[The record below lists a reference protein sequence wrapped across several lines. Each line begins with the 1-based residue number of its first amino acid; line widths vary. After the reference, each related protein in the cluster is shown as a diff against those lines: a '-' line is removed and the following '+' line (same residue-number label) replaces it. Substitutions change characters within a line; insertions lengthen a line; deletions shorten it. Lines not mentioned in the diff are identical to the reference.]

1 MNDNTQRPAGAEAAP
16 LPRKLRMF
24 YGVGEFGQQFSVMT
38 LSMFL
43 LFFYTDVL
51 KISPAAAGIL
61 LLVAKFWDAVND
73 PLMGVIIERSNG
85 KHGKCRTFLL
95 RWAVPAGVF
104 FWLMFNAPDLSP
116 TMKLIYAYVTYF
128 GQDLCY
134 TATGLAYTTL
144 MARITRDPIQRVAL
158 NQSRA
163 FISMFTAIFVS
174 SMTMALVES
183 AGGGNYV
190 VGFRI
195 VMAVYAVLLVLGY
208 LGVFLLTRGYDKQDV
223 ATEEELAEAEAEK
236 HRPHMS
242 IGEMLRILFSNNLWR
257 WFVVTTLLYYGS
269 SSITQG
275 LLIYYVR
282 DYIGNSSLVGL
293 ASLMSMISGFFAIIL
308 LQFFAKKIGTVRA
321 SIMGLGIALTC
332 MLVRII
338 SQDQFVPLY
347 LACLL
352 VSGFGLSLFASLV
365 IPNIMDSI
373 DYGEWKTGV
382 RSDAL
387 VMSANSFG
395 TKIGQG
401 LGTASIAF
409 MLEAVGYDEALTVQ
423 TASCVNGILWLA
435 TLVPF
440 AVYAVLIAFMLVI
453 YQYEKKMPAI
463 RKELAERKQTQG

>member
-1 MNDNTQRPAGAEAAP
+1 MKNEAARPAGALAP
-16 LPRKLRMF
+16 LPRKLRLF
-24 YGVGEFGQQFSVMT
+24 YGVGEFGQQFSVMS

-51 KISPAAAGIL
+51 KIDPKAAGVL
-61 LLVAKFWDAVND
+61 LLIAKFWDAVND
-73 PLMGVIIERSNG
+73 PLMGAIIERSNG

-95 RWAVPAGVF
+95 RWSVPAGVF

-116 TMKLIYAYVTYF
+116 TMKLVYAYVTYF

-144 MARITRDPIQRVAL
+144 MARITSDPIQRVAL

-174 SMTMALVES
+174 SMTMGLVES
-183 AGGGNYV
+183 VGNGGNYV

-208 LGVFLLTRGYDKQDV
+208 MGVFLLTRGYDKQDV

-242 IGEMLRILFSNNLWR
+242 IGQMLRILFSNNLWR

-293 ASLMSMISGFFAIIL
+293 ASLASMISGFFAIVL
-308 LQFFAKKIGTVRA
+308 LKFFAQKMGKVRA
-321 SIMGLGIALTC
+321 SIMGLGIAFTC
-332 MLVRII
+332 MLVRVV
-338 SQDQFVPLY
+338 SQDQIIPLY

-352 VSGFGLSLFASLV
+352 VAGFGLSLFASLV

-409 MLEAVGYDEALTVQ
+409 MLDAMGYDETLAVQ
-423 TASCVNGILWLA
+423 TESCVSGIHWLA
-435 TLVPF
+435 TLLPLIM
-440 AVYAVLIAFMLVI
+440 YGVLIVLMLVI
-453 YQYEKKMPAI
+453 YRYEKKMPAI
-463 RKELAERKQTQG
+463 RAELAARREKAQ

>member
-1 MNDNTQRPAGAEAAP
+1 MRNETARPADAVAP
-16 LPRKLRMF
+16 LPRRLRLF
-24 YGVGEFGQQFSVMT
+24 YGVGEFGQQFSLMS

-51 KISPAAAGIL
+51 KIDPAAAGVL
-61 LLVAKFWDAVND
+61 LLIAKFWDAVND
-73 PLMGVIIERSNG
+73 PLMGMIIERSNG

-95 RWAVPAGVF
+95 RWSVPAGVF

-116 TMKLIYAYVTYF
+116 TMKLVYAYVTYF

-174 SMTMALVES
+174 SMTMGLVENV
-183 AGGGNYV
+183 GNGDYV
-190 VGFRI
+190 VGFRV
-195 VMAVYAVLLVLGY
+195 VMAVYALLLVLGY
-208 LGVFLLTRGYDKQDV
+208 VGVFLLTRGYDKQDIP
-223 ATEEELAEAEAEK
+223 TKEEKDEAASK
-236 HRPHMS
+236 AAQPRMR
-242 IGEMLRILFSNNLWR
+242 IGEMLRLLLGNNLWR
-257 WFVVTTLLYYGS
+257 WFVITTLLYYGTS
-269 SSITQG
+269 SVTQG

-282 DYIGNSSLVGL
+282 DYLGNPGLVGL
-293 ASLMSMISGFFAIIL
+293 ASLASMISGFFAIIL
-308 LQFFAKKIGTVRA
+308 LKFFAKKVGKVRA
-321 SIMGLGIALTC
+321 SIMGLGIAFTC
-332 MLVRII
+332 MLVRVI
-338 SQDQFVPLY
+338 SQDQFTPLY

-352 VSGFGLSLFASLV
+352 VAGFGLSLFSSLIV
-365 IPNIMDSI
+365 PNIMDSI

-409 MLEAVGYDEALTVQ
+409 MLDARGYDEMLEVQ
-423 TASCVNGILWLA
+423 TQSCVNGIHWLA
-435 TLVPF
+435 TLLPLII
-440 AVYAVLIAFMLVI
+440 YAVLIVLMLVI
-453 YQYEKKMPAI
+453 YRYEKKMPAI
-463 RKELAERKQTQG
+463 RAELAERREKVEQ

>member
-1 MNDNTQRPAGAEAAP
+1 MNHETAKPADAVTP
-16 LPRKLRMF
+16 LPRRLRLF
-24 YGVGEFGQQFSVMT
+24 YGIGEFGQQFSVMS

-51 KISPAAAGIL
+51 KIDPKAAGVL
-61 LLVAKFWDAVND
+61 LLIAKFWDAVND
-73 PLMGVIIERSNG
+73 PLMGTIIERSNG
-85 KHGKCRTFLL
+85 KYGKCRTFLL
-95 RWAVPAGVF
+95 RWSVPAGVF

-116 TMKLIYAYVTYF
+116 TMKLVYAYITYF

-144 MARITRDPIQRVAL
+144 MSRITSDPVQRVAL

-174 SMTMALVES
+174 SMTMGLVES
-183 AGGGNYV
+183 VGNGDYV

-195 VMAVYAVLLVLGY
+195 VMAVYALLLTLGY
-208 LGVFLLTRGYDKQDV
+208 IGVFLLTRGYDKQDV
-223 ATEEELAEAEAEK
+223 PTEEEKAEAASK
-236 HRPHMS
+236 AARPHMS
-242 IGEMLRILFSNNLWR
+242 VGEMIKLLLQNNLWR
-257 WFVVTTLLYYGS
+257 WFVVTTLLYYGT

-282 DYIGNSSLVGL
+282 DYIGNPDLVGL
-293 ASLMSMISGFFAIIL
+293 ASLASMISGFFAIIL
-308 LQFFAKKIGTVRA
+308 LRFFAKKVGKVRA
-321 SIMGLGIALTC
+321 SIMGLGIAFTC

-352 VSGFGLSLFASLV
+352 IAGFGLTLFSSLI

-395 TKIGQG
+395 TKVGQG

-409 MLEAVGYDEALTVQ
+409 MLDALGYEEALAVQ
-423 TASCVNGILWLA
+423 TQSCVDGIHWLA
-435 TLVPF
+435 TLLPLV
-440 AVYAVLIAFMLVI
+440 VYAVLIFLMLMI
-453 YQYEKKMPAI
+453 YRYEKKMPAI
-463 RKELAERKQTQG
+463 RAELAERHKKISQ

>member
-1 MNDNTQRPAGAEAAP
+1 MKNEAARPAGALAP
-16 LPRKLRMF
+16 LPRKLRLF
-24 YGVGEFGQQFSVMT
+24 YGVGEFGQQFSVMS

-51 KISPAAAGIL
+51 KIDPKAAGVL
-61 LLVAKFWDAVND
+61 LLIAKFWDAVND
-73 PLMGVIIERSNG
+73 PLMGAIIERSNG

-95 RWAVPAGVF
+95 RWSVPAGVF

-116 TMKLIYAYVTYF
+116 TMKLVYAYVTYF

-144 MARITRDPIQRVAL
+144 MARITSDPIQRVAL

-174 SMTMALVES
+174 SMTMGLVES
-183 AGGGNYV
+183 VGNGDYV
-190 VGFRI
+190 VGFRV
-195 VMAVYAVLLVLGY
+195 VMAVYAVLLALGY
-208 LGVFLLTRGYDKQDV
+208 IGVFLLTRGYDKQDV
-223 ATEEELAEAEAEK
+223 PTEEEKAEAASKAEK
-236 HRPHMS
+236 PHMPLGTM
-242 IGEMLRILFSNNLWR
+242 IKLLLQNNLWR
-257 WFVVTTLLYYGS
+257 WFVVTTLLYYGT

-282 DYIGNSSLVGL
+282 DYIGNSDLVGL
-293 ASLMSMISGFFAIIL
+293 ASLASMISGFFAIVL
-308 LQFFAKKIGTVRA
+308 LKFFAQKMGKVRA
-321 SIMGLGIALTC
+321 SIMGLGIAFTC
-332 MLVRII
+332 MLVRVV
-338 SQDQFVPLY
+338 SQDQIIPLY

-352 VSGFGLSLFASLV
+352 VAGFGLSLFASLV

-409 MLEAVGYDEALTVQ
+409 MLDAMGYDDTLAVQ
-423 TASCVNGILWLA
+423 TESCISGIHWLA
-435 TLVPF
+435 TLLPLIM
-440 AVYAVLIAFMLVI
+440 YGVLIVLMLVI
-453 YQYEKKMPAI
+453 YRYEKKMPAI
-463 RKELAERKQTQG
+463 RAELAARREKAQ

>member
-1 MNDNTQRPAGAEAAP
+1 MKNEAARPAGALAP
-16 LPRKLRMF
+16 LPRKLRLF
-24 YGVGEFGQQFSVMT
+24 YGVGEFGQQFSVMS

-51 KISPAAAGIL
+51 KIDPKAAGVL
-61 LLVAKFWDAVND
+61 LLIAKFWDAVND
-73 PLMGVIIERSNG
+73 PLMGAIIERSNG

-95 RWAVPAGVF
+95 RWSVPAGVF

-116 TMKLIYAYVTYF
+116 TMKLVYAYVTYF

-144 MARITRDPIQRVAL
+144 MARITSDPIQRVAL

-174 SMTMALVES
+174 SMTMGLVES
-183 AGGGNYV
+183 VGNGDYV
-190 VGFRI
+190 VGFRV
-195 VMAVYAVLLVLGY
+195 VMAVYAVLLTLGY
-208 LGVFLLTRGYDKQDV
+208 IGVFLLTRGYDKQDV
-223 ATEEELAEAEAEK
+223 PTEEEKAEAASKAEK
-236 HRPHMS
+236 PHMPLGTM
-242 IGEMLRILFSNNLWR
+242 IKLLLQNNLWR
-257 WFVVTTLLYYGS
+257 WFVVTTLLYYGT

-282 DYIGNSSLVGL
+282 DYIGNSDLVGL
-293 ASLMSMISGFFAIIL
+293 ASLASMISGFFAIVL
-308 LQFFAKKIGTVRA
+308 LKFFAQKMGKVRA
-321 SIMGLGIALTC
+321 SIMGLGIAFTC
-332 MLVRII
+332 MLVRVV
-338 SQDQFVPLY
+338 SQDQIIPLY

-352 VSGFGLSLFASLV
+352 VAGFGLSLFASLV

-409 MLEAVGYDEALTVQ
+409 MLDAMGYDETLAVQ
-423 TASCVNGILWLA
+423 TESCVSGIHWLA
-435 TLVPF
+435 TLLPLIM
-440 AVYAVLIAFMLVI
+440 YGVLIVLMLVI
-453 YQYEKKMPAI
+453 YRYEKKMPAI
-463 RKELAERKQTQG
+463 RAELAARREKAQ

>member
-1 MNDNTQRPAGAEAAP
+1 MNHETAKPADAVTP
-16 LPRKLRMF
+16 LPRRLRLF
-24 YGVGEFGQQFSVMT
+24 YGIGEFGQQFSVMS

-51 KISPAAAGIL
+51 KIDPKAAGVL
-61 LLVAKFWDAVND
+61 LLIAKFWDAVND
-73 PLMGVIIERSNG
+73 PLMGTIIERSNG
-85 KHGKCRTFLL
+85 KYGKCRTFLL
-95 RWAVPAGVF
+95 RWSVPAGVF

-116 TMKLIYAYVTYF
+116 TMKLVYAYITYF

-144 MARITRDPIQRVAL
+144 MSRITSDPVQRVAL

-174 SMTMALVES
+174 SMTMGLVES
-183 AGGGNYV
+183 VGNGDYV

-195 VMAVYAVLLVLGY
+195 VMAVYALLLTLGY
-208 LGVFLLTRGYDKQDV
+208 IGVFLLTRGYDKQDV
-223 ATEEELAEAEAEK
+223 PTEEEKAEAASK
-236 HRPHMS
+236 AARPHMPV
-242 IGEMLRILFSNNLWR
+242 GEMIKLLLQNNLWR
-257 WFVVTTLLYYGS
+257 WFVVTTLLYYGT

-282 DYIGNSSLVGL
+282 DYIGNPDLVGL
-293 ASLMSMISGFFAIIL
+293 ASLASMISGFFAIIL
-308 LQFFAKKIGTVRA
+308 LRFFAKKVGKVRA
-321 SIMGLGIALTC
+321 SIMGLGIAFTC

-352 VSGFGLSLFASLV
+352 IAGFGLTLFSSLI

-395 TKIGQG
+395 TKVGQG

-409 MLEAVGYDEALTVQ
+409 MLDALGYDEALAVQ
-423 TASCVNGILWLA
+423 TQSCVDGIHWLA
-435 TLVPF
+435 TLLPLV
-440 AVYAVLIAFMLVI
+440 VYAVLIFLMLMI
-453 YQYEKKMPAI
+453 YRYEKKMPAI
-463 RKELAERKQTQG
+463 RAELAERRKKISQ

>member
-1 MNDNTQRPAGAEAAP
+1 MKNEAARPAGALAP
-16 LPRKLRMF
+16 LPRKLRLF
-24 YGVGEFGQQFSVMT
+24 YGVGEFGQQFSVMS

-51 KISPAAAGIL
+51 KIDPKAAGVL
-61 LLVAKFWDAVND
+61 LLIAKFWDAVND
-73 PLMGVIIERSNG
+73 PLMGAIIERSNG

-95 RWAVPAGVF
+95 RWSVPAGVF

-116 TMKLIYAYVTYF
+116 TMKLVYAYVTYF

-144 MARITRDPIQRVAL
+144 MARITSDPIQRVAL

-174 SMTMALVES
+174 SMKMGLVES
-183 AGGGNYV
+183 VGNGDYV
-190 VGFRI
+190 VGFRV
-195 VMAVYAVLLVLGY
+195 VMAVYAVLLTLGY
-208 LGVFLLTRGYDKQDV
+208 IGVFLLTRGYDKQDV
-223 ATEEELAEAEAEK
+223 PTEEEKAEAASKAEK
-236 HRPHMS
+236 PHMPLGTM
-242 IGEMLRILFSNNLWR
+242 IKLLLQNNLWR
-257 WFVVTTLLYYGS
+257 WFVVTTLLYYGT

-282 DYIGNSSLVGL
+282 DYIGNSDLVGL
-293 ASLMSMISGFFAIIL
+293 ASLASMISGFFAIVL
-308 LQFFAKKIGTVRA
+308 LKFFAQKMGKVRA
-321 SIMGLGIALTC
+321 SIMGLGIAFTC
-332 MLVRII
+332 MLVRVV
-338 SQDQFVPLY
+338 SQDQIIPLY

-352 VSGFGLSLFASLV
+352 VAGFGLSLFASLV

-409 MLEAVGYDEALTVQ
+409 MLDAMGYDETLAVQ
-423 TASCVNGILWLA
+423 TESCISGIHWLA
-435 TLVPF
+435 TLLPLIM
-440 AVYAVLIAFMLVI
+440 YGVLIVLMLVI
-453 YQYEKKMPAI
+453 YRYEKKMPAI
-463 RKELAERKQTQG
+463 RAELAARREKAQ

>member
-1 MNDNTQRPAGAEAAP
+1 MKNEAARPAGALAP
-16 LPRKLRMF
+16 LPRKLRLF
-24 YGVGEFGQQFSVMT
+24 YGVGEFGQQFSVMS

-51 KISPAAAGIL
+51 KIDPKAAGVL
-61 LLVAKFWDAVND
+61 LLIAKFWDAVND
-73 PLMGVIIERSNG
+73 PLMGAIIERSNG

-95 RWAVPAGVF
+95 RWSVPAGVF

-116 TMKLIYAYVTYF
+116 TMKLVYAYVTYF

-144 MARITRDPIQRVAL
+144 MARITSDPIQRVAL

-174 SMTMALVES
+174 SMTMGLVES
-183 AGGGNYV
+183 VGNGDYV
-190 VGFRI
+190 VGFRV
-195 VMAVYAVLLVLGY
+195 VMAVYAVLLTLGY
-208 LGVFLLTRGYDKQDV
+208 IGVFLLTRGYDKQDV
-223 ATEEELAEAEAEK
+223 PTEEEKAEAASKAEK
-236 HRPHMS
+236 PHMPLGTM
-242 IGEMLRILFSNNLWR
+242 IKLLLQNNLWR
-257 WFVVTTLLYYGS
+257 WFVVTTLLYYGT

-282 DYIGNSSLVGL
+282 DYIGNSDLVGL
-293 ASLMSMISGFFAIIL
+293 ASLASMISGFFAIVL
-308 LQFFAKKIGTVRA
+308 LKFFAQKMGKVRA
-321 SIMGLGIALTC
+321 SIMGLGIAFTC
-332 MLVRII
+332 MLVRVV
-338 SQDQFVPLY
+338 SQDQIIPLY

-352 VSGFGLSLFASLV
+352 VAGFGLSLFASLV

-409 MLEAVGYDEALTVQ
+409 MLDAMGYDETLAVQ
-423 TASCVNGILWLA
+423 TESCVNGIHWLA
-435 TLVPF
+435 TLLPLIM
-440 AVYAVLIAFMLVI
+440 YGVLIVLMLVI
-453 YQYEKKMPAI
+453 YRYEKKMPAI
-463 RKELAERKQTQG
+463 RAELAARREKAQ